1 MTGPVEQG
9 EGRMGLITVIVML
22 VLGILAASPGII
34 ARRPDAQKYID
45 MLRPYQ
51 GWVGFGGC
59 LWGLFI
65 ILRAIWHLNLLG
77 WAPLWWLT
85 YAVGGVLLAG
95 LGFLM
100 GYPLLSQHILSKNPE
115 VAKHGEVALTKLTPY
130 QITLGY
136 AGIAFAIWMLIVRIS
151 GGLG

>member
-1 MTGPVEQG
+1 
-9 EGRMGLITVIVML
+9 MGVITIIVML
-22 VLGILAASPGII
+22 VLGVLAASASII
-34 ARRPDAQKYID
+34 ARRPDAQKYIE

-65 ILRAIWHLNLLG
+65 VLRAISHLSLLG

-85 YAVGGVLLAG
+85 YFAGGALLAG

-100 GYPLLSQHILSKNPE
+100 GYPLLSQYVLSKNPQ
-115 VAKHGEVALTKLTPY
+115 VAKQSEVALAKLTPY

-136 AGIAFAIWMLIVRIS
+136 AGIVFAIWMLIVRIS
-151 GGLG
+151 GGVG